1 MIDLPSSVNRGTWA
15 VFPIQSG
22 AAMIIDRLLPEA
34 VSDESANPSSEQ
46 VSIASVVMNLLKDVV
61 IDTQPPRGNITEH

>member
-1 MIDLPSSVNRGTWA
+1 

>member
-1 MIDLPSSVNRGTWA
+1 
-15 VFPIQSG
+15 
-22 AAMIIDRLLPEA
+22 MIIDRLLPEA

-46 VSIASVVMNLLKDVV
+46 VSIASVVLNLLKDVV